1 MKWRDCKN
9 GVTGALTVNVM
20 CREAVMRIFIM
31 SIGIMVMAA
40 AAFAD
45 TFEWT
50 DSQGGIHFTDN
61 IDKVPAKYRDK
72 AQKVDIQPIIQGE
85 EKTAPT
91 PATPAIQNLYGGHDE
106 GWWRSRFSALRN
118 EMKTIQDGLPAKREQ
133 FTNQHRRYIIF
144 NKPQDRLAQ
153 NDLNDDIKKDE
164 ARIEEIRKQLDELDI
179 EASKAGVPLEWRQ

>member
-1 MKWRDCKN
+1 
-9 GVTGALTVNVM
+9 
-20 CREAVMRIFIM
+20 MRIFIL

-40 AAFAD
+40 VALAD

-72 AQKVDIQPIIQGE
+72 AQKVDVQPIIQGE
-85 EKTAPT
+85 GKTAPT
-91 PATPAIQNLYGGHDE
+91 PATPAAQNLYGGHD
-106 GWWRSRFSALRN
+106 GAWWRSRFSALRN
-118 EMKTIQDGLPAKREQ
+118 EMKAIQDGLPAKRAQ

-164 ARIEEIRKQLDELDI
+164 ARIEEIRKQLDALDI